1 MPDPHQDRRRPVN
14 SRQQRWAV
22 GIAAWLCRQRITPN
36 QISLASSVF
45 ALAGALALVG
55 GSLVSSSTGRAV
67 LMWLAVI
74 CIQGRL
80 LCNLFDGMVAVEGG
94 KRTPAGE
101 LFNDLP
107 DRVSD
112 VLLISAAGFAGSC
125 FWPPALWLGVCAAF
139 LAVMTAYARVLGA
152 SMGAPMSF
160 AGPMAKQHRM
170 AVLTL
175 DIVLSS
181 LTEPGLW
188 QNGLI
193 MTVTTLVLLI
203 VASGLCAW
211 RQHRVPERDDTE
223 LRQRIRSWWWMIG
236 LLFAALLFSRWT
248 ALCFFA
254 PLSYLA
260 LKGFFSIVPTRL
272 IDRRV
277 LFWAYLT
284 VPLQYLWIGLGWT
297 TMAITCIPVY
307 ALLWLPV
314 RLVLLGEPDGFIRS
328 AGVIFWMVMLAVYGL
343 SHLGGL
349 VMLPVS
355 DLPAGYAGPVLFLI
369 LMTQSNDVAQYVWGR
384 SFGRRQVVP
393 AISPGKTWGGL

>member
-1 MPDPHQDRRRPVN
+1 MPIEKPARMSNLP
-14 SRQQRWAV
+14 AP
-22 GIAAWLCRQRITPN
+22 I
-36 QISLASSVF
+36 
-45 ALAGALALVG
+45 ALV
-55 GSLVSSSTGRAV
+55 
-67 LMWLAVI
+67 
-74 CIQGRL
+74 
-80 LCNLFDGMVAVEGG
+80 
-94 KRTPAGE
+94 
-101 LFNDLP
+101 
-107 DRVSD
+107 
-112 VLLISAAGFAGSC
+112 VLL
-125 FWPPALWLGVCAAF
+125 V
-139 LAVMTAYARVLGA
+139 LA
-152 SMGAPMSF
+152 
-160 AGPMAKQHRM
+160 
-170 AVLTL
+170 
-175 DIVLSS
+175 
-181 LTEPGLW
+181 
-188 QNGLI
+188 
-193 MTVTTLVLLI
+193 LLI
-203 VASGLCAW
+203 VASGLCVW

-254 PLSYLA
+254 LLSYLA
-260 LKGFFSIVPTRL
+260 LKEFFSIVPTRL

-284 VPLQYLWIGLGWT
+284 VPLQYLWIGLDWT
-297 TMAITCIPVY
+297 TMAITFIPVY

-393 AISPGKTWGGL
+393 AISPGKTWGGLWGGVATLVLASMLLGPWLTVLSWPMSALAGGLIALSGFLGDVVMSAVKRDLKLKDTGRMIPGHGGILDRLDSLLFTAPIFFHFYVCVSSGGAG